1 MGLDQYAYSE
11 DSNGERTEIAYWR
24 KHNRL
29 QGWMENLYTDKGGM
43 EEFNTVDLELT
54 LEDLDVLE
62 STMMNK
68 LLPETGGFFYGND
81 SYEDYESE
89 EYGYK
94 SDDEMFINKAREEL
108 NKGNKVIYFCWW

>member
-29 QGWMENLYTDKGGM
+29 QGWMENLYTDKG
-43 EEFNTVDLELT
+43 ET
-54 LEDLDVLE
+54 LE

-68 LLPETGGFFYGND
+68 ILPETGGFFYGPD
-81 SYEDYESE
+81 SYKDYEDQD
-89 EYGYK
+89 GYK

-108 NKGNKVIYFCWW
+108 NNGNKVIYFCWW

>member
-54 LEDLDVLE
+54 LEDLDILE

-68 LLPETGGFFYGND
+68 LLPQTGGFFYGND
-81 SYEDYESE
+81 SYEDYES

-108 NKGNKVIYFCWW
+108 NKGNKVIYYCWW

>member
-54 LEDLDVLE
+54 LEDLDMLE

-68 LLPETGGFFYGND
+68 LLPQTGGFFYGPD
-81 SYEDYESE
+81 SYKDYEDQD
-89 EYGYK
+89 GYK

>member
-11 DSNGERTEIAYWR
+11 DSNGERRDRLLE

-68 LLPETGGFFYGND
+68 PYPKQEASSTALTHTKTMKIKMD
-81 SYEDYESE
+81 
-89 EYGYK
+89 
-94 SDDEMFINKAREEL
+94 I
-108 NKGNKVIYFCWW
+108 KVMMKCL

>member
-29 QGWMENLYTDKGGM
+29 QGWMEQRY
-43 EEFNTVDLELT
+43 VDLELT
-54 LEDLDVLE
+54 LEDLESLE

-68 LLPETGGFFYGND
+68 LLPETGGFFYGPD
-81 SYEDYESE
+81 SYKDYEDQE
-89 EYGYK
+89 GYK

-108 NKGNKVIYFCWW
+108 NNGNKVMYYCWW

>member
-54 LEDLDVLE
+54 LEDLDMLE

-68 LLPETGGFFYGND
+68 LLPETTGFFYGND
-81 SYEDYESE
+81 SYKDYEG

-94 SDDEMFINKAREEL
+94 SDDEVFINKAREEL
-108 NKGNKVIYFCWW
+108 NKGNKVIYYCWW

>member
-54 LEDLDVLE
+54 LEDLDMLE

-81 SYEDYESE
+81 SYKDYES

-108 NKGNKVIYFCWW
+108 NNGNKVIYYCWW

>member
-29 QGWMENLYTDKGGM
+29 QGWMENRYADNGGM
-43 EEFNTVDLELT
+43 EEFNQVDLELT
-54 LEDLDVLE
+54 LEDLDMLE

-68 LLPETGGFFYGND
+68 LLPETVGFFYGND
-81 SYEDYESE
+81 SYKDYES

-108 NKGNKVIYFCWW
+108 NKGNKVIYYCWW

>member
-43 EEFNTVDLELT
+43 EEFNQVDLELT
-54 LEDLDVLE
+54 LEDLDMLE
-62 STMMNK
+62 STMINK
-68 LLPETGGFFYGND
+68 LLPETVGFFYGRD
-81 SYEDYESE
+81 SYKDYEDQD
-89 EYGYK
+89 GYK